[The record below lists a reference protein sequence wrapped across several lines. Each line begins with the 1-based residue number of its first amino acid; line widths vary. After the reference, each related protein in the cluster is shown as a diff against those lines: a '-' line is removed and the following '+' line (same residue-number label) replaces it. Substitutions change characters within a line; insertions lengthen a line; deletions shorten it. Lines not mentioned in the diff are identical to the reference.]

1 MDSFVLIGVTD
12 PVAADVVGAK
22 EGRSVGCIA
31 RTHRAVRGREA
42 NTTVALGHSAR
53 ATRRQNAPSV
63 SAACRQSRRRGR
75 RTVRHRRLDAPYP
88 TRKPKTGFDPAKP
101 PRPKIEATLIS
112 PSTHPTR
119 LRLQRF
125 SDGFGVLGSDPQ
137 QGTRWTFRGTSPLLP
152 VLEGG
157 NTHTDQEGEFRLR
170 LAEALS
176 DSLDVVRRNSVTR
189 LGFISPRRMAPAC
202 RMLATN

>member
-75 RTVRHRRLDAPYP
+75 RTVRHRRLDAPYLRTDNATLTFFRQRIAQLLSLRTASESLRLVAELHAVHDTWALVRSRSP
-88 TRKPKTGFDPAKP
+88 AACVGDSVPVTMRETSQMGGKTHAAPPDHRPPAPLACDAPLRECRSEP
-101 PRPKIEATLIS
+101 PRV
-112 PSTHPTR
+112 
-119 LRLQRF
+119 
-125 SDGFGVLGSDPQ
+125 GVECGGPGGHS
-137 QGTRWTFRGTSPLLP
+137 RG
-152 VLEGG
+152 
-157 NTHTDQEGEFRLR
+157 
-170 LAEALS
+170 
-176 DSLDVVRRNSVTR
+176 
-189 LGFISPRRMAPAC
+189 
-202 RMLATN
+202 